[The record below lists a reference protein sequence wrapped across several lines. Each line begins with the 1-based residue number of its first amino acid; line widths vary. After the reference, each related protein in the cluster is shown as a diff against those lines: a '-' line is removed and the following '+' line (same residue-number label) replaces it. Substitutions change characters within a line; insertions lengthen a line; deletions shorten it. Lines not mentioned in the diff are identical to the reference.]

1 MVQNVLLDAGSEE
14 LGSWRSLRVPAAY
27 LDVKG
32 MLLGRLKEP
41 GLAFPCILYDDFP
54 KYLLSYYV
62 LLNMIFPFPPFFSL
76 FFPFFLGGGEINPPN
91 YKPDLM
97 VLQFPPRNR
106 SALLKKALA
115 RISAAL
121 TVPNNNKR
129 YREKNSR
136 FTP

>member
-1 MVQNVLLDAGSEE
+1 MVQNVLLDEGSEE

-54 KYLLSYYV
+54 KVSTVFLCSSKYD
-62 LLNMIFPFPPFFSL
+62 FPL
-76 FFPFFLGGGEINPPN
+76 FFFGGTIHPPN

-97 VLQFPPRNR
+97 VLEFPPRNR